1 MQPMV
6 RLATLAIYAIAVSG
20 ILVLGGSK
28 YDWMAEVDP
37 AFAASS
43 IEIDGSRNLVATLL
57 LVAALSAMVALASIS
72 KTRGKRIVPLVLS
85 LMAIGAYAFS
95 RA

>member
-6 RLATLAIYAIAVSG
+6 RLATLAIYAIAVLG
-20 ILVLGGSK
+20 ILLLGGSK

-37 AFAASS
+37 TFAASS
-43 IEIDGSRNLVATLL
+43 IETDGSRNLVATLL
-57 LVAALSAMVALASIS
+57 LLAALSAMAALAAVG
-72 KTRGKRIVPLVLS
+72 KTRGERIVPLVLS
-85 LMAIGAYAFS
+85 VVAVGAYAFS

>member
-28 YDWMAEVDP
+28 YGWMAEVDP

-43 IEIDGSRNLVATLL
+43 IDTDGSRNLVVTLL
-57 LVAALSAMVALASIS
+57 LLAALSTMAALAAIG
-72 KTRGKRIVPLVLS
+72 KTRGERILPLVLS
-85 LMAIGAYAFS
+85 LVAVGAYALS

>member
-28 YDWMAEVDP
+28 YDWIAQVDP

-43 IEIDGSRNLVATLL
+43 IETDGSRNLVATLL
-57 LVAALSAMVALASIS
+57 LLAALSAMAALAAMS
-72 KTRGKRIVPLVLS
+72 KTRGKRMVPLVLS
-85 LMAIGAYAFS
+85 LVAVGAYAFS

>member
-1 MQPMV
+1 MQRLV
-6 RLATLAIYAIAVSG
+6 RLATLAIYVIAVLG
-20 ILVLGGSK
+20 ILLLGGSK

-37 AFAASS
+37 TFAASS
-43 IEIDGSRNLVATLL
+43 IETEGSRNLVATLL
-57 LVAALSAMVALASIS
+57 LLAALSAMVALAAIS

-85 LMAIGAYAFS
+85 MVAVCAYAFS

>member
-1 MQPMV
+1 MQRMV
-6 RLATLAIYAIAVSG
+6 RLATLAIYAITVWG
-20 ILVLGGSK
+20 ILILGGSK

-43 IEIDGSRNLVATLL
+43 IETDGSRNLVATLL
-57 LVAALSAMVALASIS
+57 LLTALSAMAALAAIS
-72 KTRGKRIVPLVLS
+72 KTRGERIVPLVLS
-85 LMAIGAYAFS
+85 MVAVCAYAFS

>member
-1 MQPMV
+1 MQRLV

-37 AFAASS
+37 AFTPGS
-43 IEIDGSRNLVATLL
+43 IETDDSRNLVATLL
-57 LVAALSAMVALASIS
+57 LLAALSAMVALAAMS

-85 LMAIGAYAFS
+85 FMAVGAYALS
-95 RA
+95 RV